1 MKGTPAI
8 AVATVSNGTPPSLS
22 VALAR
27 RLAGERQ
34 LLVDGAGLVVPE
46 ALLALLECGDRAL
59 RVAGQAQ
66 RLRVLEQRVRARV
79 DISRAL
85 AQLDRLLRER
95 ERLLGLA
102 GVVELVGLE
111 LELRRIVARGA
122 VALLRLLVRLL
133 GLRLGGGG
141 CGRLGGRLGRR
152 LRRRSGLVGRRRL
165 LRGGG
170 CAGLVARRR
179 IVAAAGHQRG
189 GAGGDQQQ
197 RGERDQRAGAPAAAR
212 AAGRGSGS
220 RRAPGR
226 RRAADHA
233 RRVRVGG
240 GRGAARR
247 RRGERVVERAHHRA
261 GALPAIFR
269 LLRHPAREHAV
280 GGLGDVDVELG
291 GARRLVLD
299 VGARLGGEVLGR
311 ERLAAGQ
318 QLERDD
324 GERVAVRRG
333 RRRLAHRLLGRDVGR
348 GAEHLPRLR
357 DLVLEPEP
365 GNAEIRQREAALL
378 VEQHVGRL
386 DVPMYD
392 AGLVRGVERR
402 AGLGQP
408 AQRDA
413 VGDSAPRCALVTA
426 SLVAGAQ
433 AVGDGPASDQL
444 HHDERVAV
452 ELGDVVDR
460 DHVRVRGEAG
470 GGARLAREAA
480 PGALVLAQVRGEHLY
495 RHRAVEQLV
504 VRLPDARH
512 AAVGYVPH
520 DPIATRQLD
529 ASGRLCHL
537 WTVPNAFPRYASRPL
552 WPVSV
557 IRAASAPPSARAA
570 RTPWSPRS
578 GVLTRTCRRSASRTR
593 ALPSA
598 STSAPAAS
606 RRARSPRLSRAAR
619 WPIRASSASAAS
631 SSVRWPS
638 WRHAARRSTTSTCS
652 PSPTATR
659 ATTWR

>member
-1 MKGTPAI
+1 MKGTPAS
-8 AVATVSNGTPPSLS
+8 ADATVSNGTPASLS
-22 VALAR
+22 VL
-27 RLAGERQ
+27 LAGGRARALQ
-34 LLVDGAGLVVPE
+34 LFLDRAGLVVGE
-46 ALLALLECGDRAL
+46 APLALLQGGDRPL
-59 RVAGQAQ
+59 RIAGHAQ
-66 RLRVLEQRVRARV
+66 GARVLVERVRARHV
-79 DISRAL
+79 GRAL
-85 AQLDRLLRER
+85 AQLDGVLRER
-95 ERLLGLA
+95 QRLVGPARVVEVEGLQLQLGDAVAGASGLA
-102 GVVELVGLE
+102 L
-111 LELRRIVARGA
+111 A
-122 VALLRLLVRLL
+122 ALLRLLL
-133 GLRLGGGG
+133 
-141 CGRLGGRLGRR
+141 RLGRR
-152 LRRRSGLVGRRRL
+152 VLGRRLSGLRGRRRGRRRRRL
-165 LRGGG
+165 LRRARALRGGRRLRLL
-170 CAGLVARRR
+170 ARTRLGLR
-179 IVAAAGHQRG
+179 IAPAAAQQRDR
-189 GAGGDQQQ
+189 ARDEQQQ
-197 RGERDQRAGAPAAAR
+197 RAERDQRAGGPAPPRRSGWGRALAR
-212 AAGRGSGS
+212 QPRRGGAGG
-220 RRAPGR
+220 RRAPT
-226 RRAADHA
+226 
-233 RRVRVGG
+233 
-240 GRGAARR
+240 RR
-247 RRGERVVERAHHRA
+247 RRRERVVERAHHRA
-261 GALPAIFR
+261 GALPAVRRI
-269 LLRHPAREHAV
+269 LRHAAREHAV
-280 GGLGDVDVELG
+280 DGGRDVDVALG
-291 GARRLVLD
+291 RRRRLVVD
-299 VGARLGGEVLGR
+299 VRARLRREVLAR
-311 ERLAAGQ
+311 ERPAARQ
-318 QLERDD
+318 QLERHD

-348 GAEHLPRLR
+348 GAEHLTGLR